1 MSTST
6 AALSR
11 ERNIILALLLAVTAA
26 SWALLIWWPA
36 GSTDS
41 GMGAGMGMHAGLTM
55 GLGAPLFLLFW
66 TVMMAAMMFPAAAP
80 MIAVFMRVQAERG
93 RRGQTFV
100 PTWLFIGGYLLVW
113 VAAGVIA
120 FGCAT
125 LADALATRSMWLMGN
140 GARIG
145 AGLLVLAGLY
155 QLSPLKRRCLSHCRT
170 PLQFIMT
177 SWRDGRLGALRM
189 GLDHGVTCLG
199 CCWLLFV
206 ILFPLG
212 IMNLAA
218 MAAITLV
225 VFAEKALPRGERV
238 AQLAALALLAFGLA
252 ALAAPGILPSTM

>member
-11 ERNIILALLLAVTAA
+11 ERNIILTLLLAITVA
-26 SWALLIWWPA
+26 SWVLLIWWPS
-36 GSTDS
+36 GS
-41 GMGAGMGMHAGLTM
+41 MGTSMGTGMGMHAGLTM

-80 MIAVFMRVQAERG
+80 MIAVFIRVQAERG

-100 PTWLFIGGYLLVW
+100 PTWLFVGGYLLIW

-120 FGCAT
+120 FVGAT
-125 LADALATRSMWLMGN
+125 LADALAARSMWLMDN

-177 SWRDGRLGALRM
+177 SWHDGRLGALRM